1 GHSTDGLAFLTIFVG
16 SAQPFAALTQAQTAA
31 QNVSGSLKTVALSA
45 EQKAA
50 CKMLGMSGQY
60 FAKINQTESDSK

>member
-1 GHSTDGLAFLTIFVG
+1 MDN
-16 SAQPFAALTQAQTAA
+16 AQPIAALTQAQTAA

-50 CKMLGMSGQY
+50 CKMLGMSDEY
-60 FAKINQTESDSK
+60 FAQYNQTE